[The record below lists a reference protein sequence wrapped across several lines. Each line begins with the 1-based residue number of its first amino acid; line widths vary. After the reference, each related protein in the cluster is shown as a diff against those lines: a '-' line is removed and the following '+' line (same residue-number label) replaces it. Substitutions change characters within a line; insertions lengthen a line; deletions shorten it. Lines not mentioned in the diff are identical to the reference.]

1 MKKAKKELR
10 VFEAFAGYGGAHFA
24 LKKVRTTFRV
34 VGFSEIDE
42 QAIKIYE
49 KNFPGIKNYGDITRI
64 DPKKLPRFDLFTGG
78 FPCQPFSSAGRGLG
92 EVDTRG
98 TLFHDILRICAIRK
112 PKYILLENVKG
123 FLFRKH
129 EKTRLKIRYSLET
142 LGYHVYP
149 DLLLNTKDFGIPQ
162 NRERVWIVAIRKDLP
177 RNESIVTKKIE
188 NCPPLREFLDP
199 SVPEKYYLTQKQ
211 IQHLEWKH
219 GVKCVTTEPLCLDI
233 YNKKIRYDKVSITIT
248 EPHHNSLRII
258 EPPISGKKVVRKITP
273 LEAFRL
279 MGFRDGEINFADLA
293 DTHLYKLAANGW
305 DINIASRIFKK
316 IFTVRSPGE
325 KTNKIEEFFFKIRSD
340 LEKGKFSK

>member
-1 MKKAKKELR
+1 MQKNKKKIR

-24 LKKVRTTFRV
+24 LKRSKVSFKV

-42 QAIKIYE
+42 QAIQIYQ

-64 DPKKLPRFDLFTGG
+64 DPKKLPKFDLFTGG

-98 TLFHDILRICAIRK
+98 SLFHDILRICAVRK

-123 FLFRKH
+123 FLFQKH

-162 NRERVWIVAIRKDLP
+162 NRERVWIIAIRKDVA
-177 RNESIVTKKIE
+177 RNHSISLKKMD

-211 IQHLEWKH
+211 IAHLEWKH
-219 GVKCVTTEPLCLDI
+219 GIRCVTPEPLCLDI

-258 EPPISGKKVVRKITP
+258 EPPISGLKVVRKITP
-273 LEAFRL
+273 KEAFGL
-279 MGFRDGEINFADLA
+279 MGFAIEEIDFSDLA

-305 DINIASRIFKK
+305 DINLASKLLNQILFPKSSNKTCKK
-316 IFTVRSPGE
+316 RAAHAAG
-325 KTNKIEEFFFKIRSD
+325 
-340 LEKGKFSK
+340 

>member
-24 LKKVRTTFRV
+24 LKRSKIPFKV

-49 KNFPGIKNYGDITRI
+49 KNFPGIKNYGDMTKIN
-64 DPKKLPRFDLFTGG
+64 PAKLPRFDLFTGG

-98 TLFHDILRICAIRK
+98 TLFHDILRIRAVRK

-123 FLFRKH
+123 FLFQKH

-142 LGYHVYP
+142 LGYYLYP

-162 NRERVWIVAIRKDLP
+162 NRERVWIIAIRKDVA
-177 RNESIVTKKIE
+177 RNDSIGLKRTDG
-188 NCPPLREFLDP
+188 CPPLREFLES

-211 IQHLEWKH
+211 IAHLEWKH
-219 GVKCVTTEPLCLDI
+219 GIRCVTPEPLCLDI

-258 EPPISGKKVVRKITP
+258 EPPISGLKVVRKITP

-279 MGFRDGEINFADLA
+279 MGFRDGEIKFCELA
-293 DTHLYKLAANGW
+293 DTHLHKLAANGW
-305 DINIASRIFKK
+305 DINIASKILKTMLRFKK
-316 IFTVRSPGE
+316 KTLKLSKPGD
-325 KTNKIEEFFFKIRSD
+325 S
-340 LEKGKFSK
+340 LETLLEDASRR

>member
-1 MKKAKKELR
+1 MSKLKKELR
-10 VFEAFAGYGGAHFA
+10 VFEAFSGYGGAHFA
-24 LKKVRTTFRV
+24 LKKAKACFKV

-49 KNFPGIKNYGDITRI
+49 TNFPGIKNYGDITKI
-64 DPKKLPRFDLFTGG
+64 DSKKLPKFDLFTGG

-98 TLFHDILRICAIRK
+98 TLFHDILRICAVRK

-123 FLFRKH
+123 FLFQKH

-142 LGYHVYP
+142 LGYDVYP

-162 NRERVWIVAIRKDLP
+162 NRERVWIIAVRKGLP
-177 RNESIVTKKIE
+177 KKEVMAPKKIK
-188 NCPPLREFLDP
+188 NCPPLREFLDTA
-199 SVPEKYYLTQKQ
+199 VDEKYYLSQKQ
-211 IQHLEWKH
+211 IEHLEWKH
-219 GVKCVTTEPLCLDI
+219 RIKCITPEPLCLDI

-258 EPPISGKKVVRKITP
+258 EPPISGLKVVRKITP

-279 MGFRDGEINFADLA
+279 MGFRDAELDFAGLA
-293 DTHLYKLAANGW
+293 DTHLYRLAANGW
-305 DINIASRIFKK
+305 DINIASIIIKEMLKK
-316 IFTVRSPGE
+316 NGPARGSSNLKAKV
-325 KTNKIEEFFFKIRSD
+325 
-340 LEKGKFSK
+340 LSKNTGL

>member
-1 MKKAKKELR
+1 MSKIKKELR

-24 LKKVRTTFRV
+24 LKKAKTRFKV
-34 VGFSEIDE
+34 VGFSEIDK

-49 KNFPGIKNYGDITRI
+49 TNFPGVKNYGDITKI
-64 DPKKLPRFDLFTGG
+64 DPKKLPKFDLFTGG

-98 TLFHDILRICAIRK
+98 TLFHDILRICAVRK
-112 PKYILLENVKG
+112 PKYILLENVRG

-162 NRERVWIVAIRKDLP
+162 NRERVWIIAVRKGLP
-177 RNESIVTKKIE
+177 RAEQIAPKKLN
-188 NCPPLREFLDP
+188 NCPPLREFLDT
-199 SVPEKYYLTQKQ
+199 SVEEKYYLSQKQ
-211 IQHLEWKH
+211 IEHLEWKH
-219 GVKCVTTEPLCLDI
+219 KLTCATQEPLCLDI
-233 YNKKIRYDKVSITIT
+233 YNKKIRYDRVSITIT

-258 EPPISGKKVVRKITP
+258 EPPISGLKVVRKITP

-279 MGFRDGEINFADLA
+279 MGFRDGELKFSGLA

-305 DINIASRIFKK
+305 DVNLASKIVGIFLRANKTKK
-316 IFTVRSPGE
+316 E
-325 KTNKIEEFFFKIRSD
+325 TNGSHLNEILPSASID
-340 LEKGKFSK
+340 GLESH

>member
-1 MKKAKKELR
+1 MSKIKKELK

-24 LKKVRTTFRV
+24 LKKAKARFRV
-34 VGFSEIDE
+34 VGFSEIDK

-49 KNFPGIKNYGDITRI
+49 TNFPGVKNYGDITKI
-64 DPKKLPRFDLFTGG
+64 DPKKLPKFDLFTGG

-98 TLFHDILRICAIRK
+98 TLFHDILRICAVRK
-112 PKYILLENVKG
+112 PKYILLENVRG

-162 NRERVWIVAIRKDLP
+162 NRERVWIIAVRKGLP
-177 RNESIVTKKIE
+177 RTEEIALKKLK
-188 NCPPLREFLDP
+188 NCPPLREFLDT
-199 SVPEKYYLTQKQ
+199 SVEEKYYLSQKQ
-211 IQHLEWKH
+211 IEHLEWKH
-219 GVKCVTTEPLCLDI
+219 KLTCVTQEPLCLDI
-233 YNKKIRYDKVSITIT
+233 YNKKIRYDRVSITIT

-258 EPPISGKKVVRKITP
+258 EPPISGLKVVRKITP

-279 MGFRDGEINFADLA
+279 MGFCDGELKFSGLA

-305 DINIASRIFKK
+305 DVNLASKIIGIFLRANKTKK
-316 IFTVRSPGE
+316 E
-325 KTNKIEEFFFKIRSD
+325 TNGSHLNEILPSASID
-340 LEKGKFSK
+340 GLESH